1 MSIEEDM
8 KDPKALPKGF
18 ESPMKNKEF
27 AEQFKRYLDS
37 KADKIHTFLSNPND
51 MISHSEYMNLLM
63 MYTMH
68 RKLFKTKDEERDIYK
83 KIWALQKLCPFII
96 IYNNLKL
103 SPGVFL
109 SNICP
114 LTKKSNSLV
123 PKDVRTFLTEDMK

>member
-1 MSIEEDM
+1 
-8 KDPKALPKGF
+8 
-18 ESPMKNKEF
+18 
-27 AEQFKRYLDS
+27 
-37 KADKIHTFLSNPND
+37 
-51 MISHSEYMNLLM
+51 MNLLM

-114 LTKKSNSLV
+114 LTKKSNSLA
-123 PKDVRTFLTEDMK
+123 PKDVKVFLFEDMKGRNANF